1 MVILNQGANN
11 VILTLT
17 EKVTI
22 SNPVFL
28 FALSSIQT
36 NATVYFIAQ
45 DSSQYKE
52 RYNIFIW
59 NVKTNPNNFAGEFN
73 LPIEGLYSYQV
84 YQTSI
89 VNPTEFRTRV
99 LSDNGTFEAY
109 TCYEQTILDLY
120 GLTTASDAVQYITKT
135 LEVGLV
141 WVVPDELQTTDYNP
155 LSTTTIIYNPE

>member
-45 DSSQYKE
+45 DTSQYKE
-52 RYNIFIW
+52 RYNKFIW
-59 NVKTNPNNFAGEFN
+59 NVKTNPNYNAGEFN

-84 YQTSI
+84 YQ
-89 VNPTEFRTRV
+89 
-99 LSDNGTFEAY
+99 LSTPS
-109 TCYEQTILDLY
+109 
-120 GLTTASDAVQYITKT
+120 LTPPEGAII
-135 LEVGLV
+135 LEVGNVQYGYSEQDLTIY
-141 WVVPDELQTTDYNP
+141 ELPTNQ
-155 LSTTTIIYNPE
+155 IKIYE

>member
-45 DSSQYKE
+45 DTSQYKE
-52 RYNIFIW
+52 RYNKFIW
-59 NVKTNPNNFAGEFN
+59 TIKTNPNNNAGEFN

-84 YQTSI
+84 YQ
-89 VNPTEFRTRV
+89 
-99 LSDNGTFEAY
+99 LSTPS
-109 TCYEQTILDLY
+109 
-120 GLTTASDAVQYITKT
+120 LTPPEGAII
-135 LEVGLV
+135 LEVGNVQYGYSEQDLTIY
-141 WVVPDELQTTDYNP
+141 ELPTNQ
-155 LSTTTIIYNPE
+155 IKIYE